1 MNFDFGEVLTRAG
14 QITWKNKILW
24 LFSALP
30 VLLSFLIFPV
40 VFLPIFLT
48 DFSSNRELFFVE
60 QPVYI
65 FLIMGF
71 AFIISILSFA
81 LTAISSSSVTLGV
94 VQVEGGTESLGI
106 AKLFDEGKKYWL
118 RMMGVMLLVSF
129 TISFVFAVIF
139 GCFTLVG
146 AVTMGLG
153 FICLQPLFLL
163 MYPLM
168 LVLYG
173 IIEESQ
179 AAVVIDDLNVIEAIQ
194 RGWELVKAN
203 FWRIVLISLVV
214 YLGLGILGGIAAI
227 PFMIPFF
234 FMPLLMEGS
243 SNFDVRTMM
252 LIIGGVSLIFLPV
265 MALVQ
270 GIGMTFLKATYAIVY
285 MRLTRKPED
294 ETPDADSNSDDN
306 DSNKTM
312 IAGANA

>member
-14 QITWKNKILW
+14 QITWKNKILC

-48 DFSSNRELFFVE
+48 DFSSNREPFFVE

-65 FLIMGF
+65 FLFMGF
-71 AFIISILSFA
+71 AFFISILSFA

-294 ETPDADSNSDDN
+294 ETPDVDSNSNND